1 MRVKKNISVEEAIVH
16 FNKQRADV
24 LEVTDEAKKFVGYFT
39 LDSLQIAIQKGDLAG
54 EIEKYVASDVHLS
67 SSIIDDDLKKNEKV
81 MNEYESLL
89 NKNYLKILNSLHDG
103 VYITDQHGFTVFV
116 NRAYE
121 RITGLS
127 AKEFIGVHMNE
138 IINKGY
144 ISKSISL
151 EVIKQKKPVT
161 MMQKIIN
168 DRKIIVTGTPIY
180 SSEGD
185 IIFIINSVRDITE
198 LLKLKHELDG
208 LHYWSNSDEV
218 NSALQSDINMNE
230 LELYVSSPETKKL
243 FDLAERVAKT
253 DVKILLQGETGVG
266 KSLIAKFIHEKS
278 DRNKE
283 VFLELNCGAIPAN
296 LIEAE
301 LFGYEPGAFT
311 GASKYGKKGLL
322 EQADGGT
329 LFLDEIGDLPLE
341 LQVKLLKVVEEN
353 RYMRIGSTVVQ
364 EVDVRILSASH
375 KDLKKLV
382 KNGMFRQ
389 DLFYRLNI
397 VPIYVP
403 PLRKRKQEII
413 PLLQKFL
420 ERFNEKYNANKRF
433 TIECLEYLTK
443 HSWPGNIRE
452 LINIV
457 ERLVVTTIED
467 EITTYQLPEEYRNVF
482 LASNHNGEEMTLKE
496 AVEQFENNLIKETLT
511 KYKTTRKVAEALG
524 VSQSS
529 IVQKLKRINVD
540 Q

>member
-24 LEVTDEAKKFVGYFT
+24 LEVTDEANKFVGYFT

-54 EIEKYVASDVHLS
+54 EIENYVANDVHLS
-67 SSIIDDDLKKNEKV
+67 SSIIDEDVIRNEKV
-81 MNEYESLL
+81 MNEYEYLL

-121 RITGLS
+121 RITGLN
-127 AKEFIGVHMNE
+127 ANEFIGVHMNE

-180 SSEGD
+180 SSEGN

-218 NSALQSDINMNE
+218 NSALQSDININE

-243 FDLAERVAKT
+243 FELAERVAKT
-253 DVKILLQGETGVG
+253 DVKVLLQGETGVG
-266 KSLIAKFIHEKS
+266 KSLIARFIHEKS

-382 KNGMFRQ
+382 RNGKFRE

-397 VPIYVP
+397 VPIHVP
-403 PLRKRKQEII
+403 PLRNRKQEII
-413 PLLQKFL
+413 PLLQRFL

-467 EITTYQLPEEYRNVF
+467 EITIYHLPEEYRNVF
-482 LASNHNGEEMTLKE
+482 LANNHNGEEMTLKE